1 MKKLLILSLVVVLAI
16 PYSFAQDTA
25 GISAEKNVLK
35 INTLSLLL
43 GTGSLFYEREIS
55 DVFAAQMGLGY
66 MSFKLGD
73 TKFTGLI
80 LTPEFRYYPKN
91 NAIDGFYMA
100 PYLRYQKFTV
110 ENNEASTPSK
120 GTLSGMG
127 GGFIFGRQWIAD
139 SGFTMDLFFGGHY
152 GNTKVKVES
161 GTDSFDDDFFKGFKM
176 RMGFALGFAF

>member
-1 MKKLLILSLVVVLAI
+1 MKKLLILSLVMMLAI
-16 PYSFAQDTA
+16 SSSFAQEA
-25 GISAEKNVLK
+25 HVISTEKNVLK

-55 DVFAAQMGLGY
+55 DVFAPQMGLGY
-66 MSFKLGD
+66 MNFKLGN

-91 NAIDGFYMA
+91 NAIDGFYLA

-127 GGFIFGRQWIAD
+127 GGFVFGRQWITD

-152 GNTKVKVES
+152 GDSKVSLES
-161 GTDSFDDDFFKGFKM
+161 GTDNFDSDFFKGFKM